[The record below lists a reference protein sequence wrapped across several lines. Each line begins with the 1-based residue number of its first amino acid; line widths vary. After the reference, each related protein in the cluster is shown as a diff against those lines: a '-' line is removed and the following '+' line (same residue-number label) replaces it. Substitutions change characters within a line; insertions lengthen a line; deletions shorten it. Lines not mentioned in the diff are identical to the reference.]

1 MGKGSNPNSLKGLKI
16 GWDNSELRKNPLNH
30 KICLICNK
38 NFIRRGKKKFTAKC
52 CSRECIRIYRTG
64 IPSPKKGIFNKI
76 QKSCMACNKK
86 FEVYP
91 SEIRKNAG
99 KFCSIKC
106 RTKLWKGKNHPLY
119 KATNRSDRNMIYNSK
134 RYKYWR
140 TKVFI
145 RDEFTC
151 VECGQIG
158 GKLEAHHIKA
168 YALYPKLRF
177 ITENGVTLCKPCHQ
191 KTESW
196 LRYYG
201 KKRIYK

>member
-1 MGKGSNPNSLKGLKI
+1 MAFVGLRQMPFLVIMWLRSWTKLLMSQRKILWRLLRKERLLMGKGSNPNSLKGLKI

-119 KATNRSDRNMIYNSK
+119 KATNRSD
-134 RYKYWR
+134 
-140 TKVFI
+140 
-145 RDEFTC
+145 
-151 VECGQIG
+151 
-158 GKLEAHHIKA
+158 
-168 YALYPKLRF
+168 
-177 ITENGVTLCKPCHQ
+177 
-191 KTESW
+191 
-196 LRYYG
+196 
-201 KKRIYK
+201 

>member
-1 MGKGSNPNSLKGLKI
+1 MAFVGLRQMPFLVIMWLRSWTKLLMSQRKILWRLLRKERLLMGKGSNPNSLKGLKI

-52 CSRECIRIYRTG
+52 CS
-64 IPSPKKGIFNKI
+64 S
-76 QKSCMACNKK
+76 
-86 FEVYP
+86 
-91 SEIRKNAG
+91 
-99 KFCSIKC
+99 KC

-177 ITENGVTLCKPCHQ
+177 ITENGVTL
-191 KTESW
+191 
-196 LRYYG
+196 
-201 KKRIYK
+201 